1 MVMRPKL
8 TVILAFFFLAIATS
22 GYLLVKSATCKAV
35 CDKCGGTQT
44 PASSDS
50 SGGGDGS
57 SEPAL
62 HHFIVS
68 TLR

>member
-8 TVILAFFFLAIATS
+8 TVILAFFFLAIAIS
-22 GYLLVKSATCKAV
+22 GYLLVKSTTCNTV
-35 CDKCGGTQT
+35 CTKCCGTQT
-44 PASSDS
+44 PASPDS
-50 SGGGDGS
+50 SGGGDGT

-62 HHFIVS
+62 NHFIVS

>member
-1 MVMRPKL
+1 MRPKL
-8 TVILAFFFLAIATS
+8 TVILAFFFLSIATA
-22 GYLLVKSATCKAV
+22 GYLLVKSTTCNTVCSKCCAT
-35 CDKCGGTQT
+35 QN

-57 SEPAL
+57 NEPAL